1 MTAMIATRAHTPNA
15 DAFSSAAA
23 EAYRVLRSSVK
34 FAEGDTPLRTVLVV
48 DIDRAEPSGVAHE
61 LAAAFAR
68 AGDRCALV
76 DLAAAADDAP
86 GFANLLTQHTATAHV
101 GQPTDIPN
109 LTRIGP
115 GADFLPDQLASTQVT
130 DTFHALHSDYAYVV
144 VACAALPS
152 HGDALALAPRVD
164 GVILV
169 VTSGKT
175 RRPRAVE
182 ARDQLERVGARLL
195 GVVLLGWPGQAR
207 RLPRSRAPM
216 A

>member
-1 MTAMIATRAHTPNA
+1 MTPMTATRAQAPSSAAVN
-15 DAFSSAAA
+15 SAAA

-34 FAEGDTPLRTVLVV
+34 FADAESPLRTVLVV

-68 AGDRCALV
+68 AGDSCALV
-76 DLAAAADDAP
+76 DLAAATDDAP
-86 GFANLLTQHTATAHV
+86 GFATLLTQHAAAASI
-101 GQPTDIPN
+101 GQPTDVPN

-115 GADFLPDQLASTQVT
+115 GVDFRPDQLASSELPAV
-130 DTFHALHSDYAYVV
+130 FGALRNDHAYVIIS
-144 VACAALPS
+144 CAALPAR
-152 HGDALALAPRVD
+152 GDALALAPRVD

-175 RRPRAVE
+175 RRSRAVE

-195 GVVLLGWPGQAR
+195 GVVLLETKR
-207 RLPRSRAPM
+207 RLFW
-216 A
+216 